1 MLAFS
6 LNYFNFYAIIDGR
19 IERKLE
25 ILHLRRGIMK
35 TLIAPGIYSCRK
47 HRYKHRTVERFY
59 LEFASCQGG
68 NMPRDTAETIE
79 HLGNVFFSGQYFK
92 GDRIVSFR
100 LSKQG
105 DGFYLTIG
113 KVRSCQRI
121 VDIVRD
127 LCGYIV
133 GTDEIKPTDSLMKPD
148 LSGAKI
154 FAADYHILLHKPV
167 RL

>member
-1 MLAFS
+1 
-6 LNYFNFYAIIDGR
+6 
-19 IERKLE
+19 
-25 ILHLRRGIMK
+25 MK

-68 NMPRDTAETIE
+68 NMSRDTAETIE

-113 KVRSCQRI
+113 KVRSYQRI

-127 LCGYIV
+127 LCGYV
-133 GTDEIKPTDSLMKPD
+133 
-148 LSGAKI
+148 
-154 FAADYHILLHKPV
+154 LLYKPV
-167 RL
+167 HP

>member
-1 MLAFS
+1 MS
-6 LNYFNFYAIIDGR
+6 
-19 IERKLE
+19 
-25 ILHLRRGIMK
+25 
-35 TLIAPGIYSCRK
+35 
-47 HRYKHRTVERFY
+47 
-59 LEFASCQGG
+59 
-68 NMPRDTAETIE
+68 RDTAETIE

-113 KVRSCQRI
+113 KVRSYQRI